1 MRSPILDA
9 LSAPPAR
16 REMQSIRGALA
27 EIVVGDTARV
37 LVRSPR
43 YGLYGIEGVVR
54 RAVGGE
60 LVVAD
65 VFLSTATEIQSIAL
79 AGDSSDEAGETDRSA
94 DGLSHGDPVRVT
106 FSTPT
111 IGSFTVTGPLTAGGR
126 DGFLL
131 VGSWIVTDGAEVG
144 RHVDRIERLTDLDLH
159 VKHVPGHRSAVE
171 E

>member
-1 MRSPILDA
+1 MSSAILEA
-9 LSAPPAR
+9 LSAAPAR
-16 REMQSIRGALA
+16 RDVASIRGALA
-27 EIVVGDTARV
+27 EVAIGDSVRV

-54 RAVGGE
+54 QAVGGE

-65 VFLSTATEIQSIAL
+65 VFLNTGTEIQSIAL
-79 AGDSSDEAGETDRSA
+79 APEPEAGADGDRSV
-94 DGLSHGDPVRVT
+94 DGLAHGDPVRVT

-126 DGFLL
+126 DPYLL
-131 VGSWIVTDGAEVG
+131 VGSWIVAEDASAA
-144 RHVDRIERLTDLDLH
+144 RHVDRIERLSDVALH
-159 VKHVPGHRSAVE
+159 VKHVPGHRSAAVE